1 MWDLKLGR
9 KQKAELSN
17 FECIGYEGC
26 NEFRDFLED
35 TLISK
40 VIYKLAFDGED
51 ISKRNPME
59 DYDNPMSARMLMGVL
74 RYFNDFTQRPT
85 ETSHINIDANKEI
98 IHVFMNCHG
107 ESVKSSLSNPIPSG
121 YFELSFYQNL
131 LDNLGIP
138 DEIEIDLQKLLTHRL
153 IEHGNPY
160 GPLILLANITRNF
173 TALGTK
179 LDGQISFVK
188 DPVTL
193 SKLNYKNL

>member
-9 KQKAELSN
+9 KQKAELAN

-26 NEFRDFLED
+26 NELRDFLED

-51 ISKRNPME
+51 ISKRNPIE

-107 ESVKSSLSNPIPSG
+107 ESVQSSLSNSIPSG